1 MDVIAGM
8 RTTGRDLRGPA
19 SDLVELDGAN
29 GLRHTAIVF
38 HPRHMNHSAINDA
51 LTVVRDYLG
60 SPMVTGM
67 VELADVDEA
76 AGAYVYPTGQC
87 WSVAEV
93 IRLLADMGES
103 GGVRAGLE
111 LMFACGQILVEA
123 ADTGEA
129 EGVYSH
135 GGLTPWRVMLRKD
148 GQVLVVGYALPQV
161 EILEFHADPEQVPRE
176 DSFRYC
182 PPERM
187 EAAAED
193 ISSDLF
199 GLTLIAFELITGKP
213 VYDGLVD
220 DIRQQAAR
228 GEGSRRLFRLRDA
241 LTPSVRELLGQALKP
256 STAHRFPSGDDFLDA
271 VRAALGGAD
280 VTGPSL
286 MDVMARVAG
295 HAQRTGARPESASTM
310 MGTAED
316 FRKLLD
322 DEEDEPA
329 DGGAQRAAWAP
340 PPRRPGR
347 RAARRTVEE
356 PEAEAAPGAEPAV
369 DEDAGKGRPAA
380 RKPRRARRTSESG
393 DADLMA
399 SLRRSRL
406 GSDAPGPEGP
416 ESGGKSRRV
425 SAVGRTSRRAGRDG
439 PPESGPAST
448 GRPDP
453 SELVRR
459 IRMSGETAPASA
471 PASVEPLAE
480 APTGAGRR
488 PTRRTTRGGSLPV
501 TTGPPL
507 ERSPPVDEDD
517 VSLSLPLPDPP
528 PVEAAP
534 ADAPASSGSARPKKA
549 AKRPAKA
556 SKAGAKDPRPA
567 VKAASPSPK
576 KIRSSTKSTK
586 STKSAK
592 SSPRSARPSAKQ
604 AKSVSSPSGP
614 TPREAPL
621 DQTMVSVKPKARR
634 ASVPAVAEPSIPDA
648 AAGIPGAAQFTSAA
662 SLGRAPDPIAGGT
675 KGARTQR
682 LALRRGADAPPLRLK
697 VAGAQPLG
705 EVLAN
710 LIGTV
715 LPVRTDLTGRISG
728 WYRLESGE
736 ERLPATMPAKEAPS
750 GELSIVYVPNTL
762 VHADIQVDGA
772 PAPMRFVS
780 PIGTAV
786 PVVSLVDHLCAWMGL
801 PAGTWTLHRDGAPLP
816 AFLILDD
823 LSPAADQLISLRLV
837 REGT

>member
-1 MDVIAGM
+1 
-8 RTTGRDLRGPA
+8 
-19 SDLVELDGAN
+19 
-29 GLRHTAIVF
+29 
-38 HPRHMNHSAINDA
+38 
-51 LTVVRDYLG
+51 
-60 SPMVTGM
+60 M

-161 EILEFHADPEQVPRE
+161 EILEFHGDPEQVPRE

-220 DIRQQAAR
+220 DIRQQATR
-228 GEGSRRLFRLRDA
+228 GEGSRRLFRFRDA

-256 STAHRFPSGDDFLDA
+256 AFAHRFASGDDFLDA
-271 VRAALGGAD
+271 VRAALGAAD

-286 MDVMARVAG
+286 TDVMARVAG
-295 HAQRTGARPESASTM
+295 HTQRTGARPESASTM

-322 DEEDEPA
+322 DEEEDSDDA
-329 DGGAQRAAWAP
+329 GAQRAAWAP

-347 RAARRTVEE
+347 RAARRAAE
-356 PEAEAAPGAEPAV
+356 PEAVGAAEPSASA
-369 DEDAGKGRPAA
+369 DEEAGDGTAAGRPAA
-380 RKPRRARRTSESG
+380 RKPRRTMRTSGSG

-406 GSDAPGPEGP
+406 GGDAPGPEDPGA
-416 ESGGKSRRV
+416 EGKSRRV
-425 SAVGRTSRRAGRDG
+425 SAVGRTARRAGRGD
-439 PPESGPAST
+439 PPKPGAAAS

-453 SELVRR
+453 SALVRR
-459 IRMSGETAPASA
+459 IRMSGETAPT
-471 PASVEPLAE
+471 PAAPLAD

-488 PTRRTTRGGSLPV
+488 PTRRTPRTGSLPV

-534 ADAPASSGSARPKKA
+534 AA
-549 AKRPAKA
+549 
-556 SKAGAKDPRPA
+556 
-567 VKAASPSPK
+567 
-576 KIRSSTKSTK
+576 
-586 STKSAK
+586 
-592 SSPRSARPSAKQ
+592 
-604 AKSVSSPSGP
+604 
-614 TPREAPL
+614 
-621 DQTMVSVKPKARR
+621 
-634 ASVPAVAEPSIPDA
+634 AVAS
-648 AAGIPGAAQFTSAA
+648 AGP
-662 SLGRAPDPIAGGT
+662 
-675 KGARTQR
+675 ARKQ
-682 LALRRGADAPPLRLK
+682 K
-697 VAGAQPLG
+697 
-705 EVLAN
+705 
-710 LIGTV
+710 
-715 LPVRTDLTGRISG
+715 
-728 WYRLESGE
+728 
-736 ERLPATMPAKEAPS
+736 
-750 GELSIVYVPNTL
+750 
-762 VHADIQVDGA
+762 
-772 PAPMRFVS
+772 
-780 PIGTAV
+780 
-786 PVVSLVDHLCAWMGL
+786 
-801 PAGTWTLHRDGAPLP
+801 
-816 AFLILDD
+816 
-823 LSPAADQLISLRLV
+823 
-837 REGT
+837 